1 MSSTWEGGGE
11 GREGG
16 TEGGGGMEWRDIGEK
31 MCDDKGGCGGRKKRG
46 VVHLL
51 AFVLQQS
58 PTMQA

>member
-1 MSSTWEGGGE
+1 
-11 GREGG
+11 
-16 TEGGGGMEWRDIGEK
+16 

-46 VVHLL
+46 VVDLL